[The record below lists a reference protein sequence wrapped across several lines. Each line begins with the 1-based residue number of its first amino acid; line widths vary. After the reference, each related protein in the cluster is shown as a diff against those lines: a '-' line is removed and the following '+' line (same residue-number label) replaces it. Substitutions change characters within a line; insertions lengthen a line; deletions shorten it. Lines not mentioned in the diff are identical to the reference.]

1 MDWQVVYYRD
11 SKGDEPVQDFIRA
24 QTPSARSQII
34 HVVDLLQIYALTLKP
49 LYVKKI
55 TKSGLWEL
63 RIHHSSNYY
72 RIFYFAFTGRRFVM
86 LHAFLKKTDKTP
98 RREIDIA
105 LKRMEE
111 IRKLDNI

>member
-1 MDWQVVYYRD
+1 MDWQIVFYRD
-11 SKGDEPVQDFIRA
+11 NKGNEPVKDFIRA
-24 QTPSARSQII
+24 QSSSARVQIV
-34 HVVDLLQIYALTLKP
+34 HVIDLLQKFGLTLRP

-72 RIFYFAFTGRRFVM
+72 RIFYFAFTGRRFVL

-98 RREIDIA
+98 VREINIA
-105 LKRMEE
+105 IKRMDEH
-111 IRKLDNI
+111 KLR

>member
-1 MDWQVVYYRD
+1 VDWQVVYYRD
-11 SKGDEPVQDFIRA
+11 SKGNEPVQDFIRA
-24 QTPSARSQII
+24 QSPAARSRIV
-34 HVVDLLQIYALTLKP
+34 HVIDLLQTYALTLRP

-63 RIHHSSNYY
+63 RIHHSPEYY
-72 RIFYFAFTGRRFVM
+72 RIFYFTFTERRFVL

-98 RREIDIA
+98 RTEINIA

-111 IRKLDNI
+111 VKFGPV

>member
-11 SKGDEPVQDFIRA
+11 SKGNEPVQGFIRA
-24 QTPSARSQII
+24 QSPQARSRII
-34 HVVDLLQIYALTLKP
+34 HTIDLLQIYGITLKP

-63 RIHHSSNYY
+63 RIHHSSDYY
-72 RIFYFAFTGRRFVM
+72 RIFYFAFTGRQLVL

-98 RREIDIA
+98 RMEINIA
-105 LKRMEE
+105 SKRMEE
-111 IRKLDNI
+111 FKSG